1 MSMVNADSVQLFA
14 MLKKMQDS
22 ISSIETTKKSVK
34 MKYEQLG
41 AGWQDK
47 KYNELGV
54 VVRDCN
60 KALNDILVIML
71 QAEKYVALL
80 AKSLSEYESV
90 QLGSTNGISASTP
103 QTSSFAVT
111 PSSADTTTFE
121 SNTFGSNLA
130 FVQDRLSAERYFS
143 RGNHYE
149 EYRDYWENGNYTFS
163 RNENPEL
170 VYVRARDIE
179 GVYLSD
185 RELGNPEGFWTRN
198 GREGWSR
205 ENILRRASHIQD
217 VRQNTESGMSL
228 DELSQNP
235 VLDDTIRS
243 YYNNPVQ
250 VALGRQ
256 TLCITDGLLLL
267 SDDMILGILAHE
279 IGHLSYGH
287 TVIQLLIGGGNI
299 FISGCLLL
307 IKISYWIFSAIMGL
321 FAICSRSGVMG
332 IITAVFAGISTALS
346 WLWVKFCMLFLM
358 WSMRQNEYLA
368 DEFAYKIGFGLEL
381 ATVLDQHISD
391 VPHDGFLSAIYS
403 THPCNDDRV
412 AALQNLGVPYSRY

>member
-121 SNTFGSNLA
+121 SNTFGSNSSYQYCLGVLTQGSTPDGYIA
-130 FVQDRLSAERYFS
+130 VISQRHENAEQ
-143 RGNHYE
+143 N
-149 EYRDYWENGNYTFS
+149 
-163 RNENPEL
+163 
-170 VYVRARDIE
+170 VREVFDHFA
-179 GVYLSD
+179 GKLM
-185 RELGNPEGFWTRN
+185 
-198 GREGWSR
+198 
-205 ENILRRASHIQD
+205 IQD
-217 VRQNTESGMSL
+217 SEYPP
-228 DELSQNP
+228 D
-235 VLDDTIRS
+235 
-243 YYNNPVQ
+243 
-250 VALGRQ
+250 Q
-256 TLCITDGLLLL
+256 T
-267 SDDMILGILAHE
+267 AH
-279 IGHLSYGH
+279 
-287 TVIQLLIGGGNI
+287 
-299 FISGCLLL
+299 
-307 IKISYWIFSAIMGL
+307 
-321 FAICSRSGVMG
+321 
-332 IITAVFAGISTALS
+332 
-346 WLWVKFCMLFLM
+346 
-358 WSMRQNEYLA
+358 
-368 DEFAYKIGFGLEL
+368 
-381 ATVLDQHISD
+381 
-391 VPHDGFLSAIYS
+391 
-403 THPCNDDRV
+403 
-412 AALQNLGVPYSRY
+412 

>member
-217 VRQNTESGMSL
+217 TPEFAEALVEDGQRILSL
-228 DELSQNP
+228 
-235 VLDDTIRS
+235 
-243 YYNNPVQ
+243 YNNLPVEKQ
-250 VALGRQ
+250 TAFLTRIRQ
-256 TLCITDGLLLL
+256 DSAHSF
-267 SDDMILGILAHE
+267 SDLIDATTNGQLHGN
-279 IGHLSYGH
+279 YGH
-287 TVIQLLIGGGNI
+287 SRNYWTRPGNLQAEAFAHFFEASMGDQGKLELLANFFPTAFG
-299 FISGCLLL
+299 
-307 IKISYWIFSAIMGL
+307 IFSSMIDSIRPDNHVRVL
-321 FAICSRSGVMG
+321 SRE
-332 IITAVFAGISTALS
+332 
-346 WLWVKFCMLFLM
+346 
-358 WSMRQNEYLA
+358 R
-368 DEFAYKIGFGLEL
+368 
-381 ATVLDQHISD
+381 
-391 VPHDGFLSAIYS
+391 
-403 THPCNDDRV
+403 
-412 AALQNLGVPYSRY
+412 